1 MVLKGILKES
11 MDYYLQLE
19 KKIGD
24 RLEGLP
30 KGSVKKRKIGG
41 KNYYY
46 LQTRKGPKVVHKYL
60 GKNEPKEIQTKID
73 ERAKLAKELK
83 KTREMIKILKRAEGR
98 KRRK

>member
-11 MDYYLQLE
+11 KDYYLQLE
-19 KKIGD
+19 KKIRA

-41 KNYYY
+41 KSYYY
-46 LQTRKGPKVVHKYL
+46 LQNRKGAKVVHKYL
-60 GKNEPKEIQTKID
+60 GKNEPKEIRVKIG
-73 ERAKLAKELK
+73 ERAKLSTELK
-83 KTREMIKILKRAEGR
+83 KTKEMIRILIRAEGR